1 MFVYAV
7 EFTKVNKGSID
18 IQKNLIGVQRKSE
31 ELKATMSPGTYADG
45 KQPDVPETVY
55 LLHYTGTSPIVAN
68 VTGKKG
74 TCSTL

>member
-31 ELKATMSPGTYADG
+31 KLKATLLPSTYADV
-45 KQPDVPETVY
+45 KQPHCPWN
-55 LLHYTGTSPIVAN
+55 GF
-68 VTGKKG
+68 
-74 TCSTL
+74 STLLYQCFTEKYHRDQ

>member
-31 ELKATMSPGTYADG
+31 ELKAMMSPGTYAHG
-45 KQPDVPETVY
+45 KQSHCP
-55 LLHYTGTSPIVAN
+55 
-68 VTGKKG
+68 
-74 TCSTL
+74 

>member
-31 ELKATMSPGTYADG
+31 ELKAMMSPGTYADE

-55 LLHYTGTSPIVAN
+55 LLHYTGTSAIVAN

-74 TCSTL
+74 PCSTL